1 MRENSGKS
9 AKSLKID
16 RNPQNTSKFARNLI
30 KYSHVNFSQ
39 ATIIKGAHFSIFLAL
54 STRPKINLYP
64 LNNAI
69 GFLSIYPLDSGLSNG

>member
-1 MRENSGKS
+1 MFKRQSFWYFALSQMRENSGKS

-39 ATIIKGAHFSIFLAL
+39 ATIIKGAHFSILF
-54 STRPKINLYP
+54 S
-64 LNNAI
+64 AI
-69 GFLSIYPLDSGLSNG
+69 H